1 MPSAAAAVH
10 SELTVCVCQAEE
22 VSLQAKRKAVAATW
36 RAERQLVWVTW
47 LQKSDKLN
55 PLAVGNSRWGLKLEA
70 AKVLLK

>member
-36 RAERQLVWVTW
+36 RAERQLV
-47 LQKSDKLN
+47 
-55 PLAVGNSRWGLKLEA
+55 
-70 AKVLLK
+70 